1 MNRPAF
7 LSLPAGRLARAAPL
21 AAGLALAATVIP
33 AGIARAAPAGCTTS
47 GTTVTCTYTG
57 VGTYSF
63 PVPSGV
69 TSLDVTAVGAAGGAS
84 AKSTNALG
92 QEDFSAGGPGASVE
106 DTAVPVSA
114 YQGQTLTVIVGGP
127 GGDGTLNGPAGAGGS
142 PGGGGSGGAA
152 ADIPAGGGGGHSG
165 LLDQSGTT
173 TTALVI
179 AAAGGGGAFENAPAG
194 VLTGG
199 AGDTGGGGGAGGGAG
214 TSDNTQIACG
224 GGGGTSTT
232 GGEGGAGGAAGPTPG
247 SQPGVKGGDG
257 ASLAGGPGGPT
268 PADAQ
273 DNPGGGGGGGGGYY
287 GGGGGGS
294 GDFGGGGGGGS
305 SFGITGL
312 TNEMTATT
320 AASVTISYTSSNT
333 VTVTNPGNQT
343 STVGT
348 AVSLQIQATDS
359 AGGQTLTY
367 SATGLPAGLSISS
380 SSGLISGT
388 PTTAGTSSITVTA
401 TDTTGASGSASFTW
415 TVTPAP
421 LEVTTTSLP
430 GATLGSAYSATL
442 AATGGTPPYS
452 WSVTSGSLPP
462 GLSLSSSGTISGTPA
477 EAGMY
482 SLTIQAADSSSPRQ
496 TATAQLSITVG
507 GCTTSIT
514 GSHTGQ
520 IVVGKGQFVCIGPNA
535 SQNGAITVNSGGGL
549 SMVSSTL
556 TGGISTG
563 GAVSLGLSGST
574 INGSVSLTNDN
585 GPSVVS
591 GNTIVGSLSCSG
603 NNPPPVDNGRAN
615 KVSGKSSGQCSAL
628 G

>member
-1 MNRPAF
+1 
-7 LSLPAGRLARAAPL
+7 L
-21 AAGLALAATVIP
+21 
-33 AGIARAAPAGCTTS
+33 
-47 GTTVTCTYTG
+47 
-57 VGTYSF
+57 
-63 PVPSGV
+63 
-69 TSLDVTAVGAAGGAS
+69 
-84 AKSTNALG
+84 
-92 QEDFSAGGPGASVE
+92 
-106 DTAVPVSA
+106 
-114 YQGQTLTVIVGGP
+114 
-127 GGDGTLNGPAGAGGS
+127 
-142 PGGGGSGGAA
+142 
-152 ADIPAGGGGGHSG
+152 
-165 LLDQSGTT
+165 
-173 TTALVI
+173 
-179 AAAGGGGAFENAPAG
+179 
-194 VLTGG
+194 
-199 AGDTGGGGGAGGGAG
+199 
-214 TSDNTQIACG
+214 
-224 GGGGTSTT
+224 
-232 GGEGGAGGAAGPTPG
+232 
-247 SQPGVKGGDG
+247 
-257 ASLAGGPGGPT
+257 
-268 PADAQ
+268 
-273 DNPGGGGGGGGGYY
+273 
-287 GGGGGGS
+287 
-294 GDFGGGGGGGS
+294 
-305 SFGITGL
+305 
-312 TNEMTATT
+312 
-320 AASVTISYTSSNT
+320 VTISYTSSNT

-367 SATGLPAGLSISS
+367 RATGLPPGLSISS

-477 EAGMY
+477 EAGTY

-549 SMVSSTL
+549 SIVSSTL

-574 INGSVSLTNDN
+574 INGSVSLINDN

-603 NNPPPVDNGRAN
+603 NNPPPVDNGQAN

>member
-1 MNRPAF
+1 
-7 LSLPAGRLARAAPL
+7 L
-21 AAGLALAATVIP
+21 
-33 AGIARAAPAGCTTS
+33 
-47 GTTVTCTYTG
+47 Y
-57 VGTYSF
+57 
-63 PVPSGV
+63 
-69 TSLDVTAVGAAGGAS
+69 
-84 AKSTNALG
+84 
-92 QEDFSAGGPGASVE
+92 VE
-106 DTAVPVSA
+106 
-114 YQGQTLTVIVGGP
+114 VGGP
-127 GGDGTLNGPAGAGGS
+127 GNGAVGGWNGGAVGGS
-142 PGGGGSGGAA
+142 
-152 ADIPAGGGGGHSG
+152 ADNSSGGGGGGAS
-165 LLDQSGTT
+165 DVRTT
-173 TTALVI
+173 SCGSSCVTGGSADSLNSRLV
-179 AAAGGGGAFENAPAG
+179 AAAGGGGGGGALDSNGGPGGPAG
-194 VLTGG
+194 SPGGQGQTGIDSGG
-199 AGDTGGGGGAGGGAG
+199 AGGSGGGAG
-214 TSDNTQIACG
+214 TSTQ
-224 GGGGTSTT
+224 GGT
-232 GGEGGAGGAAGPTPG
+232 GGAGSP
-247 SQPGVKGGDG
+247 
-257 ASLAGGPGGPT
+257 GGPGGQAGAFGQGGPGGT
-268 PADAQ
+268 GGTDL
-273 DNPGGGGGGGGGYY
+273 DGGGGGGGGGYY
-287 GGGGGGS
+287 GGGGGGDGLS
-294 GDFGGGGGGGS
+294 SSGGGGGGGS
-305 SFGITGL
+305 SLAPDGSTGVD
-312 TNEMTATT
+312 TT
-320 AASVTISYTSSNT
+320 GTPLVTISYTSSNT

-367 SATGLPAGLSISS
+367 RATGLPAGLSISS

-388 PTTAGTSSITVTA
+388 PTSAGTSSITVTA

-452 WSVTSGSLPP
+452 WSVSAGSLPP

-477 EAGMY
+477 EAGTY

-549 SMVSSTL
+549 SVVSSTL
-556 TGGISTG
+556 TGGISAG

-574 INGSVSLTNDN
+574 INGSVSLTGNH

-591 GNTIVGSLSCSG
+591 GNTIVGSLACSG
-603 NNPPPVDNGRAN
+603 NNPPPVDNGQAN